1 VSGVPATPP
10 PGPPGPGP
18 SSPPPYGPPYFP
30 YPYYQPPPKRDNVAL
45 IIVLVVV
52 LFVLVPVVLAAI
64 LYVMVS
70 GLITGPTP
78 GMIVDFGVVDQTGGN
93 ATLRVFGASREV
105 NPSELRLR
113 LEENGSSSGLAGMPA
128 PDGSVALAIGTTTY
142 RVLWL
147 DQDRDS
153 TLGVG
158 DELWVTG
165 NLAPLK
171 PSTSY
176 VLYLVGVSGAT
187 SAAGWT
193 TA

>member
-1 VSGVPATPP
+1 MSGVPATPP

-18 SSPPPYGPPYFP
+18 SPPYGPPYFP
-30 YPYYQPPPKRDNVAL
+30 YPYYQPAPKRDNVAL

-52 LFVLVPVVLAAI
+52 LFVLVPVVFAAI

-78 GMIVDFGVVDQTGGN
+78 GMIADFGVVDQTGGN
-93 ATLRVFGASREV
+93 ATLRVFGASREI

-113 LEENGSSSGLAGMPA
+113 LEENGSSSGIADMPA
-128 PDGSVALAIGTTTY
+128 PDGSVGLAIGTTTY
-142 RVLWL
+142 RVSWL
-147 DQDRDS
+147 DIDRDS
-153 TLGVG
+153 TFGVG
-158 DELWVTG
+158 DRLWVTG

-176 VLYLVGVSGAT
+176 VLFLLGVSGAT
-187 SAAGWT
+187 ISAAGWT
-193 TA
+193 TS

>member
-1 VSGVPATPP
+1 MNVTVP
-10 PGPPGPGP
+10 
-18 SSPPPYGPPYFP
+18 
-30 YPYYQPPPKRDNVAL
+30 D
-45 IIVLVVV
+45 
-52 LFVLVPVVLAAI
+52 
-64 LYVMVS
+64 
-70 GLITGPTP
+70 
-78 GMIVDFGVVDQTGGN
+78 
-93 ATLRVFGASREV
+93 
-105 NPSELRLR
+105 
-113 LEENGSSSGLAGMPA
+113 GMPA

-147 DQDRDS
+147 DRDRDS